1 MGSFA
6 AMSQI
11 RKDLILIFATLL
23 LLFHLEQFA
32 LTVRPGAVSYLVLLV
47 CAAFIFTIALPF
59 ARHLNLWFSSALWA
73 GVYLVY
79 RMVISPQRPFLAGTD
94 IYVTISE
101 VAILLFSVYL
111 AHRLMASLQNAESV
125 IEKMTFAG
133 FTHKTRPLDEAIEDI
148 QLELTRS
155 RRYDRPLSV
164 LVVKPMS
171 NSMKLELRQNL
182 VNLQEDMVERF
193 LVASVG
199 QAIGK
204 VVRRS
209 DIVIEQNNQD
219 RYIILCPETSPQG
232 LEILASR
239 IQESIHQS
247 VGVNTLWGAS
257 SFPSEALTFESLLQ
271 KAEDKLNNESNPD
284 LSPRLV
290 EHDHA
295 EKPAAPSLE

>member
-1 MGSFA
+1 
-6 AMSQI
+6 MSRI
-11 RKDLILIFATLL
+11 RKDLIIIFATLL
-23 LLFHLEQFA
+23 ILFHLEQFT
-32 LTVRPGAVSYLVLLV
+32 LTVVRPGMISYLVLLV
-47 CAAFIFTIALPF
+47 CAAFIFTIAIPF
-59 ARHLNLWFSSALWA
+59 ARHLNPWLSSAFWF
-73 GVYLVY
+73 GIYLVY
-79 RMVISPQRPFLAGTD
+79 RMVIIAQRPFLAGID

-111 AHRLMASLQNAESV
+111 AHRLMASLQDAESV
-125 IEKMTFAG
+125 IEKMTFSG
-133 FTHKTRPLDEAIEDI
+133 FTHRTRPLDEALEDI

-193 LVASVG
+193 LIASVG

-232 LEILASR
+232 LEILANR

-247 VGVNTLWGAS
+247 VGINTLWGAS

-295 EKPAAPSLE
+295 EKPAAPTLE